1 MSIQDQESFLSN
13 IHPFEV
19 LSPSQMAMC
28 IQHMDIAYYP
38 KDTILIS
45 PEKIPEH
52 FFIIIKGSVY
62 EYSNENIVVM
72 DYQHEDSFDSNSLI
86 YGKCDHTFKV
96 NEELICYEIEKK
108 TFLSLIEKNQEFKD
122 FFLKDLVNK
131 IQSLKDKEYTS
142 QLSSFMIAKVGDTL
156 IHEACMVDENTKL
169 IDAIEKSMQFKT
181 STIIVK
187 KSDGGYG
194 IITDSLLKVKVLLQG
209 RDLTIPV
216 RDIAIFPLLTIQKD
230 DYLFEALT
238 ILIKRNIKRIGVTN
252 NNGEMIGILEQIDIL
267 SHFANHTYVIES
279 KIKNANKVEDLKIAS
294 NEFLNIIKSLQAK
307 GVKIYH
313 ISNLIGQL
321 NTKVYQKLY
330 SLVLP
335 EELQKNA
342 CLIVMGSE
350 GRNEQIIKTDQD
362 NALVIKNG
370 IDVEQYRPYMQQL
383 TNHLVDLG
391 YPPCEGN
398 IMVSNPYWCK
408 TADEY
413 KTDITKWINSPDMKS
428 YLDLAIFIDAFAVAG
443 DKELLINL
451 KEYLY
456 NKIQSKDIFMA
467 YFAKSTLAF
476 DTPTTFSSFMAK
488 DDLINIKK
496 AAIFPIVQGIRSLAL
511 KEKIKETTTIK
522 RIKILEA
529 RNILEKTKAA
539 ELIEAFEIASTLR
552 LKNQLDCIQDGVAL
566 TNEINTND
574 LGKIERDLLKESF
587 KIVVEFKKFIN
598 YIFKLDKIY

>member
-19 LSPSQMAMC
+19 LTPSQMAMC

-108 TFLSLIEKNQEFKD
+108 TFLSLIERNQEFKD

-370 IDVEQYRPYMQQL
+370 IDVKQYRAYMQQL
-383 TNHLVDLG
+383 TEHLIDLG

-552 LKNQLDCIQDGVAL
+552 LKNQLDCIQEGVAL

>member
-19 LSPSQMAMC
+19 LTPSQMAMC

-370 IDVEQYRPYMQQL
+370 IDVEQYRPYMQQV
-383 TNHLVDLG
+383 TNHLIDLG

-552 LKNQLDCIQDGVAL
+552 LKNQLDCIQEGVPL

>member
-19 LSPSQMAMC
+19 LTPSQMAMC

-187 KSDGGYG
+187 KSEGGYG

-552 LKNQLDCIQDGVAL
+552 LKNQLDCIQEGVPL

>member
-19 LSPSQMAMC
+19 LTPSQMAMC

-383 TNHLVDLG
+383 TNHLIDLG

-552 LKNQLDCIQDGVAL
+552 LKNQLDCIQEGVPL

>member
-19 LSPSQMAMC
+19 LTPSQMAMC

-335 EELQKNA
+335 EELQKSA

-552 LKNQLDCIQDGVAL
+552 LKNQLDCIQEGVAL